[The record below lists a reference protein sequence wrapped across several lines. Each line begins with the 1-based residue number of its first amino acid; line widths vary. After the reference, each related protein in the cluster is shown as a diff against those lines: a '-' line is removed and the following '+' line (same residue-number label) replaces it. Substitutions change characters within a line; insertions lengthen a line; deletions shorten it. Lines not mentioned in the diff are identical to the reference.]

1 MMPTKGKM
9 DQTVNL
15 GIIGDYDP
23 AKSSHTATGA
33 AIEHAAKYLS
43 VKVGVTWLPTP
54 SFLAEAGR
62 QALERY
68 DAIWAS
74 SGSPYQSLE
83 GAIIGIRLAREMKR
97 PFIGT

>member
-1 MMPTKGKM
+1 MN
-9 DQTVNL
+9 QTLNL

-23 AKSSHTATGA
+23 NKSSHTATGA

-43 VKVGVTWLPTP
+43 VKVSVTWLPTP
-54 SFLAEAGR
+54 SFLAKAG
-62 QALERY
+62 QKKLELY

-74 SGSPYQSLE
+74 SGSPYRSLE
-83 GAIIGIRLAREMKR
+83 GAIQGIRLAREMKR

>member
-1 MMPTKGKM
+1 MMPMKGKM
-9 DQTVNL
+9 NQTVNI

-23 AKSSHTATGA
+23 TKSSHTATGA

-43 VKVGVTWLPTP
+43 VKVSATWLPTP
-54 SFLAEAGR
+54 SFLTEAG
-62 QALERY
+62 QKKLEGY

-74 SGSPYQSLE
+74 SGSPYRSLE

>member
-1 MMPTKGKM
+1 MPTKGKM

-23 AKSSHTATGA
+23 TKLSHSATNA

-43 VKVGVTWLPTP
+43 VKVSVTWLPTP
-54 SFLAEAGR
+54 SFLTEAGR
-62 QALERY
+62 KAIERY
-68 DAIWAS
+68 DAISAS
-74 SGSPYQSLE
+74 SGSPYRSME
-83 GAIIGIRLAREMKR
+83 GAINAIKLAREMKR